1 MYLFLAALGFRCCT
15 QAFSSCNCCGARTS
29 HCHGFSCCEAWAL
42 GTQAQQLQL
51 TGSGVQAQQLCR
63 PGPAAPWHVG
73 SSWTRDQ
80 IHVPHIGKWTPNNGT
95 TKEVLGKI
103 FILWL
108 DKFLCPVGHKQGN
121 CSFSCCWKPS
131 SYYEESNWR
140 RFNPFY

>member
-1 MYLFLAALGFRCCT
+1 MTGLSLFCFERT
-15 QAFSSCNCCGARTS
+15 FSSGGDLGLLTSVASLVAEHGLCGASASAVVAHKLS
-29 HCHGFSCCEAWAL
+29 HSEY
-42 GTQAQQLQL
+42 
-51 TGSGVQAQQLCR
+51 
-63 PGPAAPWHVG
+63 VG